1 MKKLVAL
8 ITGSSRG
15 IGKSI
20 AIEFAK
26 ANVNVVINY
35 KENEREAIKLTEHIK
50 DTYKVDAIAL
60 KCDVSKE
67 DEVYEMVNKITDWW
81 YRYIS

>member
-35 KENEREAIKLTEHIK
+35 KENERS
-50 DTYKVDAIAL
+50 YKINRAY
-60 KCDVSKE
+60 K
-67 DEVYEMVNKITDWW
+67 
-81 YRYIS
+81 RYL